1 MPVRSNYDEK
11 DTRPP
16 YEGETVQVM
25 NGASSGRPSGKGQ
38 LRDIIEA
45 LRRKADHYEALLDAL
60 PAKLP
65 PEADEALWSLA
76 CKAWQ
81 SPL

>member
-1 MPVRSNYDEK
+1 MPRTDYEEK
-11 DTRPP
+11 DPRP
-16 YEGETVQVM
+16 YEGATVQAI
-25 NGASSGRPSGKGQ
+25 NGAVCGRASARNQ
-38 LRDIIEA
+38 FAQIVEA
-45 LRRKADHYEALLDAL
+45 LRRRADQYQALLDAL